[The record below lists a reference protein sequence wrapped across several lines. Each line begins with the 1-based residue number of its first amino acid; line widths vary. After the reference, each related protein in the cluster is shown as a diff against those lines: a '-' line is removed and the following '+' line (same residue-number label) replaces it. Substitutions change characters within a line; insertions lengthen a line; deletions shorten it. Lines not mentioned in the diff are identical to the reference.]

1 MNFGLAFLA
10 TLAGGAFAVQAPP
23 NRLTIDAAVQI
34 AQKNSF
40 AVRIAETNVEK
51 TRQQRNEQRGGLF
64 PTLNASGTY
73 TRFDKASTANF
84 GGANVVIRPIDAKAA
99 DLVLAWPIDIFG
111 ARRAGIAAIDAL
123 MRANMDL
130 VVAEANSLRANVR
143 TAFLNTLKAQELVKV
158 RQDALGLR
166 RATLDLA
173 KVNLEAGAV
182 AKVDVI
188 QAETQ
193 LEQAKGDALLAD
205 NQLRLAKKVLNN
217 AMGRAIE
224 TEFEA
229 VPIEGMPSPP
239 AAERVK
245 FEDAAFRTRRELM
258 SFDRQLVAYERS
270 LKAARGGLLPS
281 LNLSVNHSITFGSGG
296 FGSQSESTTGVAV
309 LRVPL
314 FDGGVT
320 NALVAEFRQD
330 YERTVLLRDQ
340 TRLGI
345 SLEVQQAL
353 VNLSDSQ
360 ARLAVAEQ
368 NVRLA
373 QEALRVVN
381 VRYKAGEAIQI
392 EVDRAQTDLT
402 VAQTSVITAK
412 FDYLAAYAQ
421 LQKAVGADDLDRAL
435 QPEAPKAPQ

>member
-1 MNFGLAFLA
+1 MNPGFALIA
-10 TLAGGAFAVQAPP
+10 TLSIALTSQDVP
-23 NRLTIDAAVQI
+23 NRLTVEAAVQI

-40 AVRIAETNVEK
+40 AVRIAQTNVEK
-51 TRQQRNEQRGGLF
+51 TRQQKNEQRGGLF
-64 PTLNASGTY
+64 PSLSASGTY

-84 GGANVVIRPIDAKAA
+84 GGASVVVRPIDSKAA

-130 VVAEANSLRANVR
+130 VAAEANGLRANVR
-143 TAFLNTLKAQELVKV
+143 SAFLNTLKSQELVKV
-158 RQDALGLR
+158 REEALNLR
-166 RATLDLA
+166 KATLDLA

-193 LEQAKGDALLAD
+193 VEQAKGDLLLAQ

-229 VPIEGMPSPP
+229 VPIEGTP
-239 AAERVK
+239 AAPSADRLE
-245 FEDAAFRTRRELM
+245 FEAAAFRTRNELK
-258 SFDRQLVAYERS
+258 SFERQLLAYERS

-309 LRVPL
+309 LRVPV

-320 NALVAEFRQD
+320 NALVAQYRQD

-360 ARLAVAEQ
+360 ARLSVAEQ

-373 QEALRVVN
+373 EEALRVVN

-402 VAQTSVITAK
+402 AARTSVVTAR
-412 FDYLAAYAQ
+412 FDYLAAFAQ
-421 LQKAVGADDLDRAL
+421 LQKAVGSDDLERAL
-435 QPEAPKAPQ
+435 RANAENAPS